1 MSPPPDLTA
10 VSNGSAPPAGDPTT
24 VMARPESKSRFRITI
39 VGGGAGGTVVAY
51 NLARQLPEGFEAD
64 ILLIERSGIFGPGV
78 PYLTGNPEHRL
89 NVVTA
94 RMSAL
99 HDEPDHFLRWMK
111 EREPQAHGDDY
122 VPRGVYGEYLKDLLD
137 AAAASMPRGVRLRRI
152 TDEVTSLRIT
162 PKSVTVRLKHGA
174 DFRSDRVVIATGPLP
189 GGDPVEVPQVLRD
202 DGTWIN
208 NAWDE
213 RAIEPAMSDEDVL
226 VIGTGLTMIDAAIS
240 LAGSPYGPV
249 VRAISRSGLIPKPHR
264 PGYTTVSELKLPP
277 TGPLSIND
285 AMGIFLAEECRL
297 QVAGGDWRDAMDSMR
312 RVTPELWRRMPLK
325 DRKWFLNNVQ
335 RVWEVHRFRMA
346 PEIARRYDELVL
358 EGRIVVSAGR
368 VARLEPSTGGA
379 IVSLATLGGTE
390 KLEVQHVINSTGASG
405 NILDDPPPLIRELI
419 EAGYVRPDDLLL
431 GLDVTPEGRAITA
444 SGAISEHISVIGSL
458 RRGVEWESIGM
469 TELKKQA
476 PVIAEGL
483 ARDLVRPAVAR

>member
-1 MSPPPDLTA
+1 MKAET
-10 VSNGSAPPAGDPTT
+10 
-24 VMARPESKSRFRITI
+24 KSRCRITI
-39 VGGGAGGTVVAY
+39 VGGGAGGTAVAY
-51 NLARQLPEGFEAD
+51 NLSRQLPEGFEAD
-64 ILLIERSGIFGPGV
+64 ILMVEKSGRFGPGI

-99 HDEPDHFLRWMK
+99 HDEPDHFLRWM
-111 EREPQAHGDDY
+111 RQRDPAANGDDY
-122 VPRGVYGEYLKDLLD
+122 VSRAVYGEYLEDLLRI
-137 AAAASMPRGVRLRRI
+137 AGSSMPRGVKLRRI

-189 GGDPVEVPQVLRD
+189 GGDPVEVPQALRD
-202 DGTWIN
+202 NGTWIG

-213 RAIEPAMSDEDVL
+213 TAIEPAFGDEAVL

-240 LAGSPYGPV
+240 LAGAPGGPV
-249 VRAISRSGLIPKPHR
+249 VRAISRSGLVPKPHR

-346 PEIARRYDELVL
+346 PEIARRFDELVVK
-358 EGRIVVSAGR
+358 GRIVVSAGR
-368 VARLEPSTGGA
+368 VARLEPSQGGA
-379 IVSLATLGGTE
+379 IASLATLGSTE
-390 KLEVQHVINSTGASG
+390 QIEVQHVINSTGASG

-431 GLDVTPEGRAITA
+431 GLDVAPDGRAITA
-444 SGAISEHISVIGSL
+444 SGAPSKHITVIGSL

-483 ARDLVRPAVAR
+483 VRDLALESVVSS